1 LSNFKISRSR
11 VNVLPIAIGITL
23 LLAVFPA
30 SWLRWTSDIADLVRV
45 PVTPVSHIG
54 TLVTSWVRSPA
65 DVPGMIEDEVERNA
79 LAEMERDHFRQLHA
93 AQMLRATEL
102 ADQLR
107 ILQNLPESALR
118 NPQPPLIIPIDI
130 TGKQLQKVSGTIEL
144 KLISGASERIQVGDI
159 AVVGKDIVGRVARIG
174 STRIELHPITH
185 KETGLTRAAIL
196 PARPQQGRAPLL
208 AEIILQSDGSASMY
222 ADVPATSG
230 VQKFDLVV
238 LDDPSWPSVA
248 AGFTV
253 GIVESVLQL
262 DEAPLR
268 QRVVIT
274 PRRTA
279 RDVARVVVLGTGESA
294 K

>member
-1 LSNFKISRSR
+1 M
-11 VNVLPIAIGITL
+11 
-23 LLAVFPA
+23 AVFPA

-144 KLISGASERIQVGDI
+144 KLISGASERILVGDI